1 MPSCVSIYTHIYS
14 IYIYI
19 YIFFFFR
26 VLAPPGGKTSIN
38 LFGGDQDANTAPKAV
53 NPCQAARQQS
63 HVFDT
68 ADKPMKVNQH
78 QAQRQESHI
87 FGQDQP
93 SGNAVPVH
101 TSSKVIKAPGG
112 GSSIKLG

>member
-1 MPSCVSIYTHIYS
+1 MYQFIHIYTVY

-19 YIFFFFR
+19 YFFCR